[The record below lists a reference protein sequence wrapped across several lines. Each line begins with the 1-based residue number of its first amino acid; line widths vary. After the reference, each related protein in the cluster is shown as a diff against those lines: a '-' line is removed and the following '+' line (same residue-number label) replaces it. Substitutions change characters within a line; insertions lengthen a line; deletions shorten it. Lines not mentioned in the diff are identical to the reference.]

1 MDSTTV
7 ELADGPNGANG
18 GMCFA
23 ANLVIIPV
31 MLTSVQPTQIENK
44 LDRILLKVQKP
55 GRYVGGELNSIVK
68 DWDAVQTKVAFV
80 FPDIY
85 DIGVSNV
92 GLKILYDQVN
102 QRGDALAERAY
113 APWFDMEALMRQH
126 GIPLYAL
133 ESKRPLA
140 CFDLIGFT
148 LPYETLY
155 TNTLNVLD
163 LSGIPLRSA
172 DRDETHPIVIA
183 GGHATMNPEPMHAFI
198 DAFVIGEGEEVIHDI
213 INVIQAVKGKRKEER
228 DDLFLLSSFDARQQ
242 LLHALAKIQG
252 VYVPSLY
259 EAYYL
264 EDDTVSHIEPI
275 VADIPKIITKR
286 LVAKLP
292 PPPTRFIVPNVDIVH
307 NRISVEIMR
316 GCTRGCRF
324 CHAGMITRPVRERSV
339 DEVMQALE
347 ESIKHSG
354 FEEIAL
360 LSLSSSDYSHVL
372 ELVTRVGE
380 RFGDTHLKVSLP
392 SLRIESVSIDLMEKL
407 KDKRSGGFTLAPEAA
422 TERMRRIINKFVPDE
437 EVINTTREI
446 YARGWTTIK
455 LYFMIGHPSETLED
469 VQAIADLCKRV
480 IAEGR
485 KVAGMRVKL
494 NAGVSTF
501 VPKSQTPFQ
510 WVSCDTPEQI
520 KAKQALLRRELGRDR
535 NIKLSLTDAEDSFLE
550 AWLSRGDRRMA
561 EVVYTA
567 WKNGAKFDA
576 WFEGRKYQTW
586 INAFAER
593 GLDPLFYTHR
603 QRRTD
608 EVFPWEHI
616 TAAVRK
622 NFLFQDFRQSLE
634 GQIRVDCRLNCFA
647 CGILP
652 TFAQMRRENPGEGW
666 KCPDVKSPARAVS
679 SESVIGHQPALSGVE
694 GLSLN
699 SLPMVGD

>member
-1 MDSTTV
+1 MFTP
-7 ELADGPNGANG
+7 E
-18 GMCFA
+18 
-23 ANLVIIPV
+23 
-31 MLTSVQPTQIENK
+31 QIESR

-55 GRYVGGELNSIVK
+55 GRYVGGELNSVVK
-68 DWDAVQTKVAFV
+68 DWNKIQTRVALV

-92 GLKILYDQVN
+92 GSKILYDQVN
-102 QRGDALAERAY
+102 QREDSLAERAY

-126 GIPLYAL
+126 GIPLYTL

-155 TNTLNVLD
+155 TNALNVLD
-163 LSGIPLRSA
+163 LAGIPLRSA
-172 DRDETHPIVIA
+172 DRDGTHPIVIA
-183 GGHATMNPEPMHAFI
+183 GGHSTMNPEPMHAFI
-198 DAFVIGEGEEVIHDI
+198 DAFVIGDGEEVIHDI
-213 INVIQAVKGKRKEER
+213 INTAQRFKGSQVEKVRPSNLPTFKRAE
-228 DDLFLLSSFDARQQ
+228 LLCE
-242 LLHALAKIQG
+242 LAKIPG
-252 VYVPSLY
+252 VYVPQFY
-259 EAYYL
+259 ETHYM
-264 EDDTVSHIEPI
+264 DDGTVSHIEATLPG
-275 VADIPKIITKR
+275 IPKIVTKR
-286 LVAKLP
+286 IVAKLP
-292 PPPTRFIVPNVDIVH
+292 PPPTKFIVPNIDIVH
-307 NRISVEIMR
+307 NRVSVEIMR

-339 DEVMQALE
+339 DEILRAAE
-347 ESIKHSG
+347 EAIRATG
-354 FEEIAL
+354 FEELAL
-360 LSLSSSDYSHVL
+360 LSLSSSDYTSVL

-380 RFGDTHLKVSLP
+380 RFGGTHLKIALP
-392 SLRIESVSIDLMEKL
+392 SLRIESVSIDLMERL
-407 KDKRSGGFTLAPEAA
+407 RDNRSGGFTLAPEAA
-422 TERMRRIINKFVPDE
+422 TERMRRIINKYISDE
-437 EVINTTREI
+437 DIINTTREI
-446 YARGWTTIK
+446 YSRGWTTIK

-485 KVAGMRVKL
+485 KAAGMKVRL

-520 KAKQALLRRELGRDR
+520 KAKQVLLKRELLRDR
-535 NIKLSLTDAEDSFLE
+535 NIKLSLTKAEDSFLE

-561 EVVYTA
+561 EVVYSA
-567 WKNGAKFDA
+567 WRNGSKFDA
-576 WFEGRKYQTW
+576 WEEGRNYEAW
-586 INAFAER
+586 LAAFEEH

-622 NFLFQDFRQSLE
+622 NFLFQDFRGSLE

-652 TFAQMRRENPGEGW
+652 TFANMRRENPGDVW
-666 KCPDVKSPARAVS
+666 KCPQVKSPAPRVSGNQVS
-679 SESVIGHQPALSGVE
+679 SDLLSM
-694 GLSLN
+694 N
-699 SLPMVGD
+699 SLPVVGD

>member
-1 MDSTTV
+1 M
-7 ELADGPNGANG
+7 L
-18 GMCFA
+18 
-23 ANLVIIPV
+23 IP
-31 MLTSVQPTQIENK
+31 QQIEDK

-55 GRYVGGELNSIVK
+55 GRYVGGELNSTVK
-68 DWDAVQTKVAFV
+68 DWDSVQTRVALV

-92 GLKILYDQVN
+92 GLKILYDQIN

-113 APWFDMEALMRQH
+113 APWLDMEALMREH
-126 GIPLYAL
+126 EVPLYAL

-140 CFDLIGFT
+140 CFDLVGFT

-155 TNTLNVLD
+155 TNALNVLD
-163 LSGIPLRSA
+163 LSGIPVRSA
-172 DRDETHPIVIA
+172 DRDETHPIIIA
-183 GGHATMNPEPMHAFI
+183 GGHSAMNPEPMHAFI
-198 DAFVIGEGEEVIHDI
+198 DAFVVGEGEEVIHDI
-213 INVIQAVKGKRKEER
+213 INVIQDFKRKRKEER
-228 DDLFLLSSFDARQQ
+228 SDVFRLSSFDARIE
-242 LLHALAKIQG
+242 LLRLLARIPG
-252 VYVPSLY
+252 VYVPHFY
-259 EAYYL
+259 QANYL
-264 EDDTVSHIEPI
+264 EDGTVSHIEPTI
-275 VADIPKIITKR
+275 ADIPKVITKR
-286 LVAKLP
+286 VVAKLP
-292 PPPTRFIVPNVDIVH
+292 PPPTKFIVPNIDIVH
-307 NRISVEIMR
+307 NRVSVEIMR

-324 CHAGMITRPVRERSV
+324 CHAGMITRPVRERPV
-339 DEVMQALE
+339 DEVVEALE
-347 ESIKHSG
+347 AAVQSSG

-360 LSLSSSDYSHVL
+360 LSLSSSDYTNVL
-372 ELVTRVGE
+372 ELVTKVGE
-380 RFGDTHLKVSLP
+380 KFGGKHLKVSLP
-392 SLRIESVSIDLMEKL
+392 SLRIESVSIDLVEKL
-407 KDKRSGGFTLAPEAA
+407 RDKRSGGFTLAPEAA

-437 EVINTTREI
+437 DVINTTREI

-520 KAKQALLRRELGRDR
+520 RAKQALLRRELGRDR
-535 NIKLSLTDAEDSFLE
+535 SIKLSLTDAEDSFLE
-550 AWLSRGDRRMA
+550 AWLSRGDRKMA
-561 EVVYTA
+561 EVVYSA
-567 WKNGAKFDA
+567 WKNGSKFDA
-576 WFEGRKYQTW
+576 WQEGKKYDAW
-586 INAFAER
+586 ISAFNEH

-634 GQIRVDCRLNCFA
+634 GQIRVDCRLNCYA

-652 TFAQMRRENPGEGW
+652 TFANARRENPGDVW
-666 KCPDVKSPARAVS
+666 KCPEVKSPSRKVIPQGDNVSDQVISDQLAV
-679 SESVIGHQPALSGVE
+679 
-694 GLSLN
+694 N

>member
-1 MDSTTV
+1 MFTPSR
-7 ELADGPNGANG
+7 
-18 GMCFA
+18 
-23 ANLVIIPV
+23 
-31 MLTSVQPTQIENK
+31 LTPQQIESK

-55 GRYVGGELNSIVK
+55 GRYVGGELNSTVK
-68 DWDAVQTKVAFV
+68 DWDSVETKVAFI

-102 QRGDALAERAY
+102 QRDDALAERAY
-113 APWFDMEALMRQH
+113 APWLDMEALMREH
-126 GIPLYAL
+126 EIPLYTL

-140 CFDLIGFT
+140 EFDLIGIS

-163 LSGIPLRSA
+163 LAGIPVRSEE
-172 DRDETHPIVIA
+172 RDETHPVIVA
-183 GGHATMNPEPMHAFI
+183 GGHSTMNPEPMYAFI

-213 INVIQAVKGKRKEER
+213 IHAIQEFKRRRKEGS
-228 DDLFLLSSFDARQQ
+228 DLSHLSSFEARRV
-242 LLHALAKIQG
+242 LLHSLAQIQG
-252 VYVPSLY
+252 VYVPRFY

-264 EDDTVSHIEPI
+264 EDGTVSHIEPI
-275 VADIPKIITKR
+275 VPDVPKIVTKR
-286 LVAKLP
+286 IVPVLP
-292 PPPTRFIVPNVDIVH
+292 PPPTKFIVPNIDIVH
-307 NRISVEIMR
+307 NRVSVEIMR

-324 CHAGMITRPVRERSV
+324 CHAGMITRPVRERTV
-339 DEVMQALE
+339 EEVLQAAE
-347 ESIKHSG
+347 ESIKNTG
-354 FEEIAL
+354 FEELAL
-360 LSLSSSDYSHVL
+360 LSLSSSDYTNVL
-372 ELVTRVGE
+372 ELVTKVGE
-380 RFGDTHLKVSLP
+380 KFGGKHLKVGLP

-407 KDKRSGGFTLAPEAA
+407 KDSRSGGFTLAPEAA
-422 TERMRRIINKFVPDE
+422 TERMRRIINKFIPDE
-437 EVINTTREI
+437 DIINTTREI
-446 YARGWTTIK
+446 YRRGWTTIK

-469 VQAIADLCKRV
+469 VQAIADLCKKV
-480 IAEGR
+480 LAEGR
-485 KVAGMRVKL
+485 KVIGMKAKL

-535 NIKLSLTDAEDSFLE
+535 NIKLSLTKAEDSFLE

-561 EVVYTA
+561 EVVYSA
-567 WKNGAKFDA
+567 WKNGSKFDA
-576 WFEGRKYQTW
+576 WDEGVKQDAWMDAFEQH
-586 INAFAER
+586 

-652 TFAQMRRENPGEGW
+652 TFANMRRENPGEVW
-666 KCPDVKSPARAVS
+666 KCPDVKSPASTNRSAMS
-679 SESVIGHQPALSGVE
+679 SLK
-694 GLSLN
+694 
-699 SLPMVGD
+699 LPVVGD

>member
-1 MDSTTV
+1 MW
-7 ELADGPNGANG
+7 
-18 GMCFA
+18 A
-23 ANLVIIPV
+23 ANS
-31 MLTSVQPTQIENK
+31 THAQ
-44 LDRILLKVQKP
+44 
-55 GRYVGGELNSIVK
+55 GGTRF
-68 DWDAVQTKVAFV
+68 QTRVAFV

-102 QRGDALAERAY
+102 QRDDALAERAY
-113 APWFDMEALMRQH
+113 APWLDMEALMREH

-155 TNTLNVLD
+155 TNALNILD
-163 LSGIPLRSA
+163 LAGIPVRSA
-172 DRDETHPIVIA
+172 DRDETHPIIIA
-183 GGHATMNPEPMHAFI
+183 GGHSTMNPEPMHAFI

-213 INVIQAVKGKRKEER
+213 INVIQRVKGQTSQVAS
-228 DDLFLLSSFDARQQ
+228 DLRLSTFDRNELLRLLAR
-242 LLHALAKIQG
+242 IPG
-252 VYVPSLY
+252 VYVPTFY
-259 EAYYL
+259 EANYL
-264 EDDTVSHIEPI
+264 EDGTVSHIEPT
-275 VADIPKIITKR
+275 IPEISKVVTKR
-286 LVAKLP
+286 VVAKLP
-292 PPPTRFIVPNVDIVH
+292 PPPTKFIVPNIDIVH
-307 NRISVEIMR
+307 NRVSVEIMR

-324 CHAGMITRPVRERSV
+324 CHAGMITRPVRERPV
-339 DEVMQALE
+339 DEVVEALE
-347 ESIKHSG
+347 AAVKSSG

-360 LSLSSSDYSHVL
+360 LSLSSSDYTNVL
-372 ELVTRVGE
+372 ELVTKVGE
-380 RFGDTHLKVSLP
+380 KFGGTHLKVSLP

-407 KDKRSGGFTLAPEAA
+407 RDKRSGGFTLAPEAA
-422 TERMRRIINKFVPDE
+422 TERMRRIINKYIPDE
-437 EVINTTREI
+437 DIINTTREI
-446 YARGWTTIK
+446 YSRGWTTIK

-520 KAKQALLRRELGRDR
+520 RAKQALLRRELGRDR
-535 NIKLSLTDAEDSFLE
+535 SIKLSLTDAEDSFLE
-550 AWLSRGDRRMA
+550 AWLSRGDRKMA
-561 EVVYTA
+561 EVVYSA
-567 WKNGAKFDA
+567 WKNGSKFDA
-576 WFEGRKYQTW
+576 WQEGRKYDAW
-586 INAFAER
+586 IAAFEGH
-593 GLDPLFYTHR
+593 GLDPMFYTHR

-634 GQIRVDCRLNCFA
+634 GQIRVDCRFDCFA

-652 TFAQMRRENPGEGW
+652 TFAQMRRENPGDVW
-666 KCPDVKSPARAVS
+666 KCPEVKSPSRKVISEAVAS
-679 SESVIGHQPALSGVE
+679 DQLAV
-694 GLSLN
+694 N